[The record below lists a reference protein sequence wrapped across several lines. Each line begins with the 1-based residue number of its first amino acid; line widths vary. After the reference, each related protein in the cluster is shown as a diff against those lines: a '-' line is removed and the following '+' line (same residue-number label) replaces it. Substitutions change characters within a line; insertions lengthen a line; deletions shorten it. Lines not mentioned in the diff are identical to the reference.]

1 MEIGGQLVSQ
11 GVVVVVERQGL
22 LDQLAQPARRELL
35 ALELLDILD
44 EQGLLAQLGRLENKD
59 ML

>member
-1 MEIGGQLVSQ
+1 MEIGGQLVSL

-22 LDQLAQPARRELL
+22 LDQLAQPARRVLL

-44 EQGLLAQLGRLENKD
+44 EQGLLAQLGRLDNKD
-59 ML
+59 MV